1 MEGYLYIVLLNYLL
15 VICISGTVVLCFVFS
30 LVVFNVEGTI
40 ELLGN
45 LERSIVFRFFFRLVS
60 IRILGSRVWLLI
72 ML

>member
-40 ELLGN
+40 ESLGN